1 MNRPKNVVS
10 PRERGSV
17 MPALMV
23 ATTSVAALAAAYLTK
38 VASDISESRARD
50 NAVRASKSA
59 VANLEIARNI
69 VNGSPYDSVGNR
81 ALLAAINGPVQAGNR
96 RLLPGCPPEVEV
108 EVEELGDGWFLLR
121 TFGEEGGVRKV
132 AQATVRASLPITN
145 YNYFVG
151 QQKLGIS
158 GEPRGMIHSNDSVDF
173 YFANGRYR
181 DPISAVN
188 GFNYRAGATAANTQ
202 LLGTSNGN
210 AARKNTLESMSM
222 VDVASRADTLRID
235 DYLIAEITC
244 QGATTSV
251 NLIRPQMTVRSPYMA
266 TENVFSHYTT
276 VTQMV
281 NTPIYRTESYN
292 VTLPVY
298 ETQAVTR
305 TVRTPVYGTRSVVVT
320 ERTPVYGWTTVLV
333 TVTRQRWVEFPPSSG
348 AEGAG
353 DVSGGG
359 STQGRWE
366 SYQVQEPRQQQVV
379 ISWNEAQVTR
389 NETYIIR
396 YDDVQQTTQQQ
407 VQVGTRTETRT
418 RQVIDRYELQPRQ
431 VQQAVYNQVQV
442 QRFRDVVL
450 PEQFM
455 ETRTVASSGILYF
468 NGPVRRLSGTVSG
481 RMTIVTNET
490 ARITGS
496 VQYVDG
502 SNRTRML
509 NGTNENLPYEP
520 NPDYSGSAALAIMA
534 RDDVLYSADL
544 PARVEINASLISTQ
558 GTVAFEGLQVAAN
571 GETVTHQIAGGR
583 TAAQY
588 QKESIR
594 RLGGIVSRE
603 RPVATFVD
611 GNNNLVAGFRR
622 GRSTM
627 DQAMTFTNGGGIAP
641 PGVPTENRPVW
652 GVTMLS
658 RKLDGEVIR
667 NRGRGQQQ

>member
-1 MNRPKNVVS
+1 
-10 PRERGSV
+10 

-38 VASDISESRARD
+38 VASDVSEARGREL
-50 NAVRASKSA
+50 AVRAFQSA
-59 VANLEIARNI
+59 TANLEIARNV
-69 VNGSPYDSVGNR
+69 VNASPYDSVGNR
-81 ALLAAINGPVQAGNR
+81 ALNAAIASTPDAAGR
-96 RLLPGCPPEVEV
+96 RLLPGCPVET

-158 GEPRGMIHSNDSVDF
+158 GQPRGMIHSNDSVDF
-173 YFANGRYR
+173 YFANGVYR

-188 GFNYRAGATAANTQ
+188 GFSYRAGATAQNTQ

-210 AARKNTLESMSM
+210 AARKDILESMTIA
-222 VDVASRADTLRID
+222 DVAAKADTLRVNE
-235 DYLIAEITC
+235 YLIAEVTFQGNTTRVDLITP
-244 QGATTSV
+244 QRTVLSPFQAIV
-251 NLIRPQMTVRSPYMA
+251 NVLTGYQ
-266 TENVFSHYTT
+266 T

-281 NTPIYRTESYN
+281 NTPIYRTESFT
-292 VTLPVY
+292 VQVPVM
-298 ETQAVTR
+298 ETQTTTR
-305 TVRTPVYGTRSVVVT
+305 MVSTPVYGTRSVTVT
-320 ERTPVYGWTTVLV
+320 ERTPVYGWQTVMV
-333 TVTRQRWVEFPPSSG
+333 TVTRQRWVEFPPSQQT
-348 AEGAG
+348 EGAG

-359 STQGRWE
+359 SLQGRWE

-379 ISWNEAQVTR
+379 INWNEAQVTR

-396 YDDVQQTTQQQ
+396 YDDVPQTTTQQ

-418 RQVIDRYELQPRQ
+418 RTVIDRYELQPRQ
-431 VQQAVYNQVQV
+431 VQQAVYTPTTVT
-442 QRFRDVVL
+442 RYRSVVL
-450 PEQFM
+450 PEQFL
-455 ETRTVASSGILYF
+455 ETRIVPSTGILYF
-468 NGPVRRLSGTVSG
+468 NGPVRKLSGTVAG
-481 RMTIVTNET
+481 RMTVVTNET

-502 SNRTRML
+502 SGRTRML
-509 NGTNENLPYEP
+509 NGVNENLPYEP
-520 NPDYSGSAALAIMA
+520 NPDYNGSATLAIMA
-534 RDDVLYSADL
+534 RDDVLYSAAL
-544 PARVEINASLISTQ
+544 PARTEINGALISTQ

-571 GETVTHQIAGGR
+571 GETVTHQIAPGL
-583 TAAQY
+583 TAASY

-603 RPVATFVD
+603 RPVATYVD
-611 GNNNLVAGFRR
+611 GNNNLVAGFRK

-641 PGVPTENRPVW
+641 PGVMAENRPVW
-652 GVTMLS
+652 GVAM
-658 RKLDGEVIR
+658 
-667 NRGRGQQQ
+667 RGKRMNAAAIRGQVQ

>member
-1 MNRPKNVVS
+1 MKTPKREVPS
-10 PRERGSV
+10 GERGSV

-38 VASDISESRARD
+38 VAADVSEARGRD
-50 NAVRASKSA
+50 TAMRASQNA

-69 VNGSPYDSVGNR
+69 VNASPYDSVGNR
-81 ALLAAINGPVQAGNR
+81 ALLAAMSAPPAGGR
-96 RLLPGCPPEVEV
+96 RLLPGCPVEA
-108 EVEELGDGWFLLR
+108 EVEELGDGWFMLR
-121 TFGEEGGVRKV
+121 TFGEESGVRKV

-145 YNYFVG
+145 YNYFVA

-158 GEPRGMIHSNDSVDF
+158 GEPRGMIHSNDSIDF

-188 GFNYRAGATAANTQ
+188 GFGYRAGATTANTQ

-210 AARKNTLESMSM
+210 AARKNILDNITIA
-222 VDVASRADTLRID
+222 DVAAQADTLRVD
-235 DYLIAEITC
+235 DYLISEVTF
-244 QGATTSV
+244 QGSTTKV
-251 NLIRPQMTVRSPYMA
+251 DLYRPQMTVRSPYMA
-266 TENVFSHYTT
+266 TVNVFSHYTT
-276 VTQMV
+276 VTQWV
-281 NTPIYRTESYN
+281 NTPIYRTENYT

-298 ETQAVTR
+298 QTQAVTR
-305 TVRTPVYGTRSVVVT
+305 TVSTPVYGTRSVTVT

-333 TVTRQRWVEFPPSSG
+333 TVTRQRWVEFPPAAG

-359 STQGRWE
+359 SLQGRWE
-366 SYQVQEPRQQQVV
+366 SYQVQEPRQQQIV
-379 ISWNEAQVTR
+379 INWNEAQVTR

-396 YDDVQQTTQQQ
+396 YDNVQQTTNQQ

-418 RQVIDRYELQPRQ
+418 RTVVDRYEMQPRQ
-431 VQQAVYNQVQV
+431 VQQAVYVPQQV

-450 PEQFM
+450 PEQFL
-455 ETRTVASSGILYF
+455 ESRTVASSGILYF
-468 NGPVRRLSGTVSG
+468 TGPVRKLSGRING
-481 RMTIVTNET
+481 RMTVVTNET

-496 VQYVDG
+496 VQYVDS

-509 NGTNENLPYEP
+509 NGTNENLPYDP
-520 NPDYSGSAALAIMA
+520 NPDYNGSSTLAIMA
-534 RDDVLYSADL
+534 RDDVLYSANL
-544 PARVEINASLISTQ
+544 PARVEINGALITTQ
-558 GTVAFEGLQVAAN
+558 GTVAFEGLQIAAN
-571 GETVTHQIAGGR
+571 GETVTHQIAGGF
-583 TAAQY
+583 TAASY

-603 RPVATFVD
+603 RPVATYVD

-641 PGVPTENRPVW
+641 PGVMAENRPVW
-652 GVTMLS
+652 GVTMLGK
-658 RKLDGEVIR
+658 KLDSAAIR
-667 NRGRGQQQ
+667 GGL